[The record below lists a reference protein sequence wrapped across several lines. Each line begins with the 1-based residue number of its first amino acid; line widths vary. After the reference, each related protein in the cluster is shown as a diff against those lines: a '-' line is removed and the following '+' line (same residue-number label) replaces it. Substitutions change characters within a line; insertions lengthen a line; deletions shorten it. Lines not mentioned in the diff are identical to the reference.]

1 MIRTALIA
9 FPTRVCLLLAAL
21 LFSAGAAGDDTWR
34 GLTVAP
40 EHRCSA
46 YDRDHYP
53 YPQAIERR
61 IIERLGGRIYG
72 PYTGRHFSSRRQ
84 TDIEHIVAV
93 SEAHDSGL
101 CRADRAT
108 RARFSQDLL
117 NLTLAEP
124 EINRCGRGGK
134 CGLDAGEWMPPRNQC
149 WFAAGI
155 VAVRTKYRLTVDP
168 REAAALDRVL
178 SGCTSTK
185 MVLYRQSAPV
195 AAPATVTPSPQPT
208 NSTVDA
214 LGRWDDNRN
223 GRITC
228 AEARRHGIAPVER
241 GHPAYRYMFDADAD
255 GVVCE

>member
-1 MIRTALIA
+1 MIRTVLTS
-9 FPTRVCLLLAAL
+9 FPTRACLILTTVLSSTGTADA
-21 LFSAGAAGDDTWR
+21 DTWR
-34 GLTVAP
+34 GLTLSP

-72 PYTGRHFSSRRQ
+72 PYTGRHFSTRRQ

-108 RARFSQDLL
+108 RVRFSQDLL
-117 NLTLAEP
+117 NLTLAAP
-124 EINRCGRGGK
+124 EINRCATGGK
-134 CGLDAGEWMPPRNQC
+134 CGLDAGEWMPPRNAC
-149 WFAAGI
+149 WFAARI
-155 VAVRTKYRLTVDP
+155 VAVRTKYRLTIDP
-168 REAAALDRVL
+168 REAAALDAVL
-178 SGCTSTK
+178 SGCTSTR
-185 MVLYRQSAPV
+185 MVLYRQPATT
-195 AAPATVTPSPQPT
+195 AAPASPAPSAQST
-208 NSTVDA
+208 GSTVDP

-241 GHPAYRYMFDADAD
+241 GHPAYRYMRDGDAD